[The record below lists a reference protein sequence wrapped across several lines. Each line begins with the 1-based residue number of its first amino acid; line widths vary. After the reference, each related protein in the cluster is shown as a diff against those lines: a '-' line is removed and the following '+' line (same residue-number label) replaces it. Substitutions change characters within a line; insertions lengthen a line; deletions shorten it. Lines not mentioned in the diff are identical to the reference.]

1 MRHFYRSITIDVE
14 RGDSVPTPH
23 DGLPRAPRS
32 VAAVRGPHAAY
43 RPTILIVEDDPVFS
57 VAVEP
62 FNSKLTAR
70 YDILL
75 VTSADA
81 ALAELDQRQVPLV
94 ITDYHLVA
102 SMNGLKLTSAIRQRF
117 PDTRIVLITAYATT
131 EIEHAAAAEGADF
144 YLPKPFLLTDLEQIV
159 YPVLAWWESR
169 NQQC

>member
-1 MRHFYRSITIDVE
+1 VA
-14 RGDSVPTPH
+14 TPSN
-23 DGLPRAPRS
+23 GFQRAPRS
-32 VAAVRGPHAAY
+32 TETVLPLPAEHP
-43 RPTILIVEDDPVFS
+43 PTILIVEDDPVFS
-57 VAVEP
+57 VALQR
-62 FNSKLTAR
+62 FIRKLTSR
-70 YDILL
+70 YDILQ
-75 VTSADA
+75 VTSGDA
-81 ALAELDQRQVPLV
+81 ALTELDRRRVPLV

>member
-1 MRHFYRSITIDVE
+1 
-14 RGDSVPTPH
+14 VPTPH

-43 RPTILIVEDDPVFS
+43 RPTILIVEDDPLFS
-57 VAVEP
+57 VALQR
-62 FNSKLTAR
+62 FIGKLTAR

-102 SMNGLKLTSAIRQRF
+102 SMNGLKLTSAIRQRS
-117 PDTRIVLITAYATT
+117 PDTRIVLITAHATG
-131 EIEHAAAAEGADF
+131 EMEEAAAAQGADF
-144 YLPKPFLLTDLEQIV
+144 YLPKPFLFEDLAAIV
-159 YPVLAWWESR
+159 SPVLAWWESR
-169 NQQC
+169 NQER